1 MKLDRFGPLKKTTL
15 AAAALVGLSALS
27 MGPAQA
33 VPRVKTTCGGASWY
47 ALTSRTA
54 SGERMNPMGMTAA
67 HKTLP
72 LGSKV
77 KVTNLRN
84 QRSVVVR
91 INDRGPFVKGRMI
104 DLSKGAAQKLGFI
117 SSGHTKVQIEP
128 ADGSSA
134 GGCA

>member
-27 MGPAQA
+27 IGPAQA

-91 INDRGPFVKGRMI
+91 INDRGPFVRGRII
-104 DLSKGAAQKLGFI
+104 DLAKGSARALGM
-117 SSGHTKVQIEP
+117 
-128 ADGSSA
+128 
-134 GGCA
+134 GGTTYVSLRVVD